1 MREIIKKLK
10 ELKPEQKRKLA
21 AELGVIAI
29 AILGVVIFVLNLL
42 KIVPTDNIVIGYII
56 AYGFL
61 IGPAITALAIAAF
74 FFEVRTIPVRK
85 FRKGAR

>member
-1 MREIIKKLK
+1 MRKLK
-10 ELKPEQKRKLA
+10 TEQKRKLA